1 VVAQRMEDVTGLALL
16 SELIEPDFLSAVR
29 FWIDFFYKEYG
40 SFFFD

>member
-29 FWIDFFYKEYG
+29 LYF
-40 SFFFD
+40 